1 MGYITH
7 HLPCLL
13 KDSMRVKVSHQ
24 TLVPSLDPEDEGIPE
39 RLGGSDDKI
48 SGVLSQGG
56 IQRP

>member
-1 MGYITH
+1 
-7 HLPCLL
+7 
-13 KDSMRVKVSHQ
+13 MRVKVSHQ

-39 RLGGSDDKI
+39 RLRGPDDQI